1 MPCQAAALLE
11 EHQLASSTQQT
22 KVVKAKIEMA
32 TASREIPLL
41 GGQLLGQGGG
51 MVRLVSWMEEHRTH
65 KEKENLEINFE
76 ADGSWWASLV
86 VVVGVTVGV
95 PGSRTSFKSSS
106 INWKWPAWTIAA
118 LSYRIPPKSASFCW
132 LNMTVREMMV
142 RSDVCN
148 SRCYC

>member
-1 MPCQAAALLE
+1 MPGSC
-11 EHQLASSTQQT
+11 TF
-22 KVVKAKIEMA
+22 
-32 TASREIPLL
+32 
-41 GGQLLGQGGG
+41 GGTSAGIVHTTDQGGEGQDRDGDGVQRDSPFGWQLLGQGGG
-51 MVRLVSWMEEHRTH
+51 MVGLFSWMEEHRTH

-148 SRCYC
+148 SRCYW